1 MTSQIDP
8 EKLFAWCRIPTDQL
22 MNHPKRRVP
31 LQILPT
37 PDDVHRWAA
46 RTMADEVVANN
57 KAGKPTRW
65 ILPCGPTKQYPYFA
79 CYVNEER
86 ISLKNV
92 FVFHMD
98 EGLDWEGRPLP
109 LEHVFSFEGWMRR
122 NFYAPIDEELV
133 IPEAQRCFPSI
144 YDLDKLSRGIEAVG
158 GVDTVYGGIGY
169 RGHIAFNEPPHSPWY
184 SVTMEQ
190 FRNSKTRILP
200 LNDDTMV
207 ALSQRTVGGLSHMV
221 PPMGITIGMK
231 DLLGAKRIRL
241 ISETGAWKQ
250 TVIRVLLFC
259 PTTLEYPVTFVQGH
273 PDVLVTVDAATAAP
287 PLAPGS

>member
-22 MNHPKRRVP
+22 MDHPERRVP

-46 RTMADEVVANN
+46 RAMADEALANN
-57 KAGKPTRW
+57 QAGKPTRW
-65 ILPCGPTKQYPYFA
+65 VLPCGPTKQYPYFA
-79 CYVNEER
+79 QIVNQER

-122 NFYAPIDEELV
+122 NFYAPIDETLG
-133 IPEAQRCFPSI
+133 IPEKQRFFPSI
-144 YDLDKLSRGIEAVG
+144 YDIDGLSRNIEALG

-200 LNDDTMV
+200 LNTDTLV
-207 ALSQRTVGGLSHMV
+207 ALSQRTVGGLSHIV
-221 PPMGITIGMK
+221 PPMGITMGMK
-231 DLLGAKRIRL
+231 DLLAARRIRL
-241 ISETGAWKQ
+241 ISDTGVWKL

-287 PLAPGS
+287 PLAPAS